1 MPERSDASDGTFGTT
16 NRLITD
22 NGLANTLECQT
33 AAHSVNSSGQVAHQP
48 MKKVHASFIIS
59 G

>member
-16 NRLITD
+16 NRLVLG
-22 NGLANTLECQT
+22 NRLANTLECQT
-33 AAHSVNSSGQVAHQP
+33 AAHSANSSGQVAYQP